1 MISVLMPIP
10 AISPLSAPQAA
21 HLFTQ
26 HRESSHTDKM
36 LPALCSLFTA
46 LSCVSGVTVVTQ
58 KPPVLTPTKGETT
71 TMHCNLGTVTN
82 SAAYWYKQVPGEAPQ
97 HPIPALSPLSAP
109 QAAHLLTQHRE
120 SSHTD
125 KMLPALCSLFTALS
139 CVSGVTVVTQKPP
152 VLTPTKGETTTMH
165 CNLGTVTGSA
175 ARWYK
180 LVAGE
185 APQYVISNR
194 HSWSSPSY
202 GSGFSSPKFTSTC
215 SSNSDCSVIISN
227 VELIPALSPLCAP
240 QAAHLFTQHRE
251 SSHTDKM
258 LPALCS
264 LFTALSSKKMV
275 SVSEGM
281 DRQASSLPVALKLMT
296 SSFQFVQFCTVVFG
310 QGTKLI
316 VTDSAVPAPVLTIF
330 PPSSEVL
337 KSNKATL
344 VCLANDV
351 SSGFADVRWLV
362 DGKAVSSGV
371 TTGSAAQQ
379 PNKKFRLSSYLTI
392 ERSEWDKDKAITCE
406 VSAASKATTKEIK
419 KSECSD

>member
-1 MISVLMPIP
+1 
-10 AISPLSAPQAA
+10 
-21 HLFTQ
+21 
-26 HRESSHTDKM
+26 M

-185 APQYVISNR
+185 AP
-194 HSWSSPSY
+194 H
-202 GSGFSSPKFTSTC
+202 
-215 SSNSDCSVIISN
+215 VIISN
-227 VELIPALSPLCAP
+227 VEVGDSAVYYCSTWDDSAT
-240 QAAHLFTQHRE
+240 AHLFTQHRE

-264 LFTALSSKKMV
+264 LFTALSCV
-275 SVSEGM
+275 SGV
-281 DRQASSLPVALKLMT
+281 
-296 SSFQFVQFCTVVFG
+296 TVVTQKPPVLTPTKG
-310 QGTKLI
+310 ETTTMHCNLGTVTNYQAVWYKQVPGEAPQYVLANYHGWSSTYYGSGFSSPKFTSTHLSQSDYTLI
-316 VTDSAVPAPVLTIF
+316 ISNVEVGDSAVYYCKTWD
-330 PPSSEVL
+330 SSASEY
-337 KSNKATL
+337 
-344 VCLANDV
+344 V
-351 SSGFADVRWLV
+351 S
-362 DGKAVSSGV
+362 
-371 TTGSAAQQ
+371 Q
-379 PNKKFRLSSYLTI
+379 
-392 ERSEWDKDKAITCE
+392 
-406 VSAASKATTKEIK
+406 
-419 KSECSD
+419 